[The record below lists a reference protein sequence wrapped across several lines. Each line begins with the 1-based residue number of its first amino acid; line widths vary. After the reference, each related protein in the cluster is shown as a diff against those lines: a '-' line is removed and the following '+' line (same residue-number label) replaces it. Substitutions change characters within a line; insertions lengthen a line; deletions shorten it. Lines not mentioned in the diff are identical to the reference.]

1 MSFSSTSKYVQL
13 TPYLL
18 MEYMYADEPQPESY
32 FVNTGPTT
40 VAYQKLVNGYISDDV
55 QIFNPNSDYDITHN
69 TQNNSVVQIGT
80 NSFVT
85 LDANLIIPFNDY
97 SERLTNTNDLN
108 VTFPSNLLVVYDTV
122 RYHIRAGYNFN
133 NLDGAILQIQLQDQ
147 DLSYVTLSQIL
158 LQKGTQQDYTFNP
171 NPVTIGSNIYD
182 KYFEI
187 KIPNSLDMNNKYLAA
202 SSSFKDQTLASLIS
216 KSGNGFV
223 YGAPIRV
230 SIWQVQSTIDF
241 EGYSRYES
249 ARVGTLSLEGEDPF
263 SNIGATIK
271 ESEQG
276 QFFEYFATDNEG
288 FIEDFILFQ
297 NSIGNN
303 YYISHKIEVLEQ
315 IGTAVIQTSSFESI
329 QTTAY
334 DSPNYYRPIVR
345 NAAFSVSF
353 TLRYTMSLINTVDQ
367 SSVIRISSYTSN
379 NPAAWGLNIQPIQLS
394 NFPQVQK
401 IYNRVYDQPSINMT
415 GNQLPQPKEIL
426 KFTNVFIQEN
436 YVTATSSNLTFSAG
450 TLAESVGTTSVTAVG
465 SGKLTL
471 TISPF
476 DNYFKFKFIKN
487 VQNGTPSAIDLSD
500 SGLFKLAFLDKA
512 GNKTYVPALADLT
525 IARPTLGEI
534 AFKVDESTSGKI
546 SQFTDRR
553 FFITNGGGATGSVS
567 STPATVVAAATT
579 GTNAAAVPKTAA
591 IVNMIAQMSNQ
602 STSVLYWGYWKKNGE
617 TDVLVPPTTTI
628 PPSSGSGINVIGTI
642 GVVAPTRPPSLSR
655 INPPAGQLVSIEN
668 PANLVSVVP
677 ATGITANIV
686 STGPATG
693 ITANIVSTG
702 PATPTFTISG
712 TTPTAIL
719 IPALSAQIQGYKATG
734 WADQT
739 IISYFLSPGK
749 PGYQQYP
756 GLTKAQFIEASQ
768 GILAPQSI
776 DGLRGNEVG
785 STRPDRSILRG
796 IVRGR

>member
-40 VAYQKLVNGYISDDV
+40 VGYQKLVNGYLSNDV
-55 QIFNPNSDYDITHN
+55 QIFNPNADYDITHN
-69 TQNNSVVQIGT
+69 TQNNSVVQVGT

-97 SERLTNTNDLN
+97 SEKLTNTNDLN

-158 LQKGTQQDYTFNP
+158 LQKGTQQDYTLNP
-171 NPVTIGSNIYD
+171 NPVTVGSNIYD

-202 SSSFKDQTLASLIS
+202 SSSFKPQTLASLIS
-216 KSGNGFV
+216 KSGDGFV

-230 SIWQVQSTIDF
+230 SVWQIQSTIDF

-249 ARVGTLSLEGEDPF
+249 ARVGTLSLEAEDPF

-276 QFFEYFATDNEG
+276 QFFEYYATDNEG

-379 NPAAWGLNIQPIQLS
+379 NPAAWGLTIQPIQLQ
-394 NFPQVQK
+394 NLPQVQK
-401 IYNRVYDQPSINMT
+401 IYNRVYDQPSINM
-415 GNQLPQPKEIL
+415 GSNQLPQPKEIL

-450 TLAESVGTTSVTAVG
+450 TLAESVGTTSTTALG
-465 SGKLTL
+465 SGKLTI

-487 VQNGTPSAIDLSD
+487 VQNGTPAAIDLSD

-525 IARPTLGEI
+525 IARPALGEL

-567 STPATVVAAATT
+567 SPPATQLAAATT
-579 GTNAAAVPKTAA
+579 GVEASAIPRTAAV
-591 IVNMIAQMSNQ
+591 VNMVAQMSNQ
-602 STSVLYWGYWKKNGE
+602 ATSVLYWGYWKKNGE
-617 TDVLVPPTTTI
+617 TDVVIPPTTTI
-628 PPSSGSGINVIGTI
+628 PPSSGSGISVIGTI
-642 GVVAPTRPPSLSR
+642 GVPRSTRPPLISR

-668 PANLVSVVP
+668 PAILVNPVP
-677 ATGITANIV
+677 AAGITATI
-686 STGPATG
+686 SP
-693 ITANIVSTG
+693 S
-702 PATPTFTISG
+702 TPTFTISG
-712 TTPTAIL
+712 STPTAIL

-756 GLTKAQFIEASQ
+756 GLTKAQFIQAAE

-776 DGLRGNEVG
+776 QGLQGDVPSN
-785 STRPDRSILRG
+785 TRPDRDTLRG
-796 IVRGR
+796 IARGLRGRS